1 MTESYICPRCGH
13 TEDRPYRV
21 RLIIL
26 TCPAC
31 EKNGQFL
38 HISFRDQLEAIPEDA
53 RPSGWRE
60 MPLDEQMEYAIREG
74 LIEIDLTG
82 PMEE

>member
-1 MTESYICPRCGH
+1 
-13 TEDRPYRV
+13 V
-21 RLIIL
+21 
-26 TCPAC
+26 C
-31 EKNGQFL
+31 EENGQFL
-38 HISFRDQLEAIPEDA
+38 HTSFRDRLKTIPEDA
-53 RPSGWRE
+53 RPAGWEE